1 MFVCNR
7 CGETKP
13 FLEIVKQNHGVT
25 SLGDQINETIEVDR
39 CSCGGTFVN
48 AKECAI
54 CGKWF
59 DDTEINGVCEV
70 CVEACETV
78 GEALAIGAENTESV
92 DGINGFVASVLSV
105 EQINKIL
112 TKWVEENFTDH
123 SKDVVKYCEEDKM
136 YFADWISDKYG
147 ENK

>member
-1 MFVCNR
+1 MGQPLTETIDALCHCGGEFVEAEKCPV
-7 CGETKP
+7 CGE
-13 FLEIVKQNHGVT
+13 
-25 SLGDQINETIEVDR
+25 
-39 CSCGGTFVN
+39 
-48 AKECAI
+48 
-54 CGKWF
+54 WF
-59 DDTEINGVCEV
+59 DNTNMNGVCEV